1 MERYWMRMC
10 QNNRIW
16 LTQKMKRLLLAPLP
30 VTPDFDPLA
39 DYPEDVERMVN
50 AAANAGYQVTPRDA
64 AELWRRH
71 SGDVCASWFAVEGT
85 DQDIVTAL
93 LKHAEV
99 QPDAGNMPTPP
110 EGYTSWLDFAVDTM
124 DTRTEEQERL
134 WADTPVSRQAMRD
147 AVRAE
152 LAALRRKAGE

>member
-1 MERYWMRMC
+1 
-10 QNNRIW
+10 
-16 LTQKMKRLLLAPLP
+16 MKHLIPAPIA

-39 DYPEDVERMVN
+39 EYPEDVERMVA

-71 SGDVCASWFAVEGT
+71 CSDVCATWFVVDGA
-85 DQDIVTAL
+85 DQDILTAL

-99 QPDAGNMPTPP
+99 LPDSAVSPTPP
-110 EGYTSWLDFAVDTM
+110 EGYESWLDFAIDTM
-124 DTRTEEQERL
+124 DTRAEEQERVS
-134 WADTPVSRQAMRD
+134 AGTPVSRQAMRD

-152 LAALRRKAGE
+152 LIALRQKANEMEASGAPNLNCDGR